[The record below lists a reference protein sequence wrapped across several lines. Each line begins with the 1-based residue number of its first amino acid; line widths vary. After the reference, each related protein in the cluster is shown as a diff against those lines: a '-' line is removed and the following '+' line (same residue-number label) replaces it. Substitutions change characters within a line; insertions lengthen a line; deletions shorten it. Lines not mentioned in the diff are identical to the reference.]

1 MAATVVEIH
10 ENNKNLMCTDNEE
23 DANHMTDE
31 DLGDSVFLKQN
42 LITPVKEAT
51 SVVKPSVADLVNGKY
66 KIDILSVFVIII
78 CCETKYLFELCYI
91 IFRKTEC

>member
-1 MAATVVEIH
+1 MAATAVEIN
-10 ENNKNLMCTDNEE
+10 ENNLMCTDNEE
-23 DANHMTDE
+23 DANNMTDE
-31 DLGDSVFLKQN
+31 DLEDSVFLKQN
-42 LITPVKEAT
+42 VVTPVKEAT
-51 SVVKPSVADLVNGKY
+51 SVVKPLVADLVNGKY